1 MLGRLFSSSLGG
13 GSSSYGTNGG
23 GGADGGHHSG
33 APISMLE
40 EADTRSLLYG
50 SAVVKSKADLKIEPA
65 RDIRVVVIS
74 DLQFL
79 DDFLFDSHSTQEPQS
94 SSDRPFPPLVRAAS
108 YMGPEHQQRAAS
120 SATPSPPPPSP
131 GGSGGPEPL
140 PLALLREVLFGPTPI
155 RFHSSVMKLHPFPN
169 TNSDK
174 PSRRTWLVSKMF
186 KIGQNDLLDSVP
198 TKFVSE
204 YKSAPTTT
212 NPLAA
217 SPSNREESASSPV
230 SFQWK
235 ADEEDDEEEEEE
247 EEGDDGDEDNYLSGS
262 ILESTNTW
270 NPRNSVNYSLT
281 PPMPQDVGC
290 GICVFFNLPSD
301 SQTMLTN
308 HWEELSYA
316 LADLQKVVFN
326 RLVEILPSVLRE
338 YQANR
343 RGTASKINT
352 RKYSGLC
359 DSDEGIRHAVDFF
372 RTRFYGVV
380 RIPRVICGQNRWS
393 ELFQEIKWACHSL
406 DQQQDDF
413 VSSIIT
419 SFIQCNVKLVSQSR
433 KGWQKNGDDTLP
445 TRTILVGNNRITA
458 RRLIFILTSL
468 INDLSTKLWNQKMSK
483 YNTQLTMED
492 TDDDDDDSAGASK
505 AMSSTSS
512 SPASRSH
519 AVFSSTEGGWEIPA
533 SSTRTSESSS
543 TCTMPH
549 VVRPSF
555 SSSSLSNSL
564 SSPSHQARMR
574 YPSFEGL
581 RKSFGSSSGG
591 GGGGGNNNSLF
602 SSLWF
607 SNSTMAGASFT
618 STDSFLDDL
627 GPTQNNAY
635 DDLPNSLPATGNGN
649 DRPKLDRWDSSE
661 RTATTLRP
669 FNNRMTRTQTS
680 DSICSSFSDTQP
692 PPESPKD
699 SHINNDGINYRFV
712 EQGGVDVLEVDSL
725 DTSDAALARPIILPP
740 VAGHIPDFHPDF
752 GIQAVPLNR
761 DLEEKIARAMVR
773 DADVIPVPKWASQA
787 KSDQPNDVD
796 SFENGETIPTDDPV
810 TLSRSLIVNLKK
822 REIYEWAVT
831 RQCSSNGCRQELI
844 RRKLY
849 SGRKPQGEY
858 SSLAPQVTS
867 ILREIIDN
875 SKGDN
880 VQALKKAYK
889 SRFNLS

>member
-13 GSSSYGTNGG
+13 GSSSHSTSGTEGG
-23 GGADGGHHSG
+23 SHPG

-79 DDFLFDSHSTQEPQS
+79 DDFLFDSNCSQESQS
-94 SSDRPFPPLVRAAS
+94 SSNRPFPPLVRAAS

-120 SATPSPPPPSP
+120 TTPSPPPPSP
-131 GGSGGPEPL
+131 GGSNGPEPL
-140 PLALLREVLFGPTPI
+140 PLTLLREVLFGPTPI

-169 TNSDK
+169 ANS
-174 PSRRTWLVSKMF
+174 SRRTWLVSKMF

-212 NPLAA
+212 NPLA
-217 SPSNREESASSPV
+217 SPNNREEPASSPV
-230 SFQWK
+230 SFQWNGN
-235 ADEEDDEEEEEE
+235 EEDDDDDVGDN
-247 EEGDDGDEDNYLSGS
+247 GDDEDEDEEDNYLSGS
-262 ILESTNTW
+262 IMDTANTW

-290 GICVFFNLPSD
+290 GICVFFNMPSD
-301 SQTMLTN
+301 SNTMLTN

-316 LADLQKVVFN
+316 LADLQKVIFN
-326 RLVEILPSVLRE
+326 RLVEILPGVLRE

-343 RGTASKINT
+343 RGRGSAINT

-393 ELFQEIKWACHSL
+393 ELFQEVKWACQSL

-413 VSSIIT
+413 VSSIIS
-419 SFIQCNVKLVSQSR
+419 SFIQCNQKLISQSR
-433 KGWQKNGDDTLP
+433 KDRHKNGDDTPP
-445 TRTILVGNNRITA
+445 TRTVLVCSNRITA

-468 INDLSTKLWNQKMSK
+468 INDVSTKLWNKKMSK
-483 YNTQLTMED
+483 VNNQLAVED
-492 TDDDDDDSAGASK
+492 TYDDDDSAGPSK

-549 VVRPSF
+549 VIRPSF

-591 GGGGGNNNSLF
+591 GGATGAGGSSNSLF
-602 SSLWF
+602 SSLW
-607 SNSTMAGASFT
+607 SSGSTMAGASFT
-618 STDSFLDDL
+618 SNDSFLDDL
-627 GPTQNNAY
+627 GPTHNNAY
-635 DDLPNSLPATGNGN
+635 DDLPNSLPTAGDGNG
-649 DRPKLDRWDSSE
+649 RPKLDRYNSSE
-661 RTATTLRP
+661 RTATTLGP

-680 DSICSSFSDTQP
+680 DSISSSFSDFQP
-692 PPESPKD
+692 PPESPKE
-699 SHINNDGINYRFV
+699 NNTNTNGINYRFV
-712 EQGGVDVLEVDSL
+712 QQGDVDVLEVDPL
-725 DTSDAALARPIILPP
+725 DTSDPALAQPIILPP
-740 VAGHIPDFHPDF
+740 IAGHIPDFHPDF

-773 DADVIPVPKWASQA
+773 DADVIPIPKWASQA
-787 KSDQPNDVD
+787 KSEQRPNDTESSVNNID
-796 SFENGETIPTDDPV
+796 EPTPSDEPV

-822 REIYEWAVT
+822 REIYEWALT
-831 RQCSSNGCRQELI
+831 RQCSSNGCRQELV

-849 SGRKPQGEY
+849 SGRRPQGEY
-858 SSLAPQVTS
+858 ASLAPQVST

-880 VQALKKAYK
+880 IHALKKAYK